1 MELVLKY
8 NRRSRP
14 IISLPLV
21 VGMLQG
27 VVMERLPAN
36 LFTVTRDQARA
47 NFAVELGPDA
57 NQFPA
62 EAINNG
68 QCCA

>member
-27 VVMERLPAN
+27 VVMERLPEN

-47 NFAVELGPDA
+47 NLAFESGSDA
-57 NQFPA
+57 NQFAA
-62 EAINNG
+62 EAINDG